1 MQQIP
6 NMLTWFSATFL
17 KLLISSSIFC
27 VESLEWCKLAS
38 LFQILVGKP
47 LAFHPKVLFGYVF
60 AINSFM
66 ILRYVPSKLTLV
78 RIFIMNGCGIL
89 PNVFILYLLRWSFF
103 LSSSSSSFL
112 VLMWC
117 ITQIDLHLWNHLC
130 DPGINPTWI
139 C

>member
-38 LFQILVGKP
+38 LFQILVGRP

-103 LSSSSSSFL
+103 FLLLLSL
-112 VLMWC
+112 CWC
-117 ITQIDLHLWNHLC
+117 DVSHRL
-130 DPGINPTWI
+130 I
-139 C
+139 CICGTIFVILELIQHEYAKW